1 VAEFGGTVTSL
12 RESPLILLD
21 RSVTLNFSRTIDM
34 RISVRFLLCI
44 LMLTIAWGQ
53 ADDGIWWSMKDLKRP
68 ALPEGAGEE
77 SPVDRLI
84 RAKQREL
91 GLQANGRADR
101 RTLARR
107 LAFNLWGIPMA
118 LERVEAFVRDERPE
132 AYRELVDELLA
143 SPRYGERWARY
154 WMDIVHFGETH
165 GYDKD
170 QPRENAWR
178 YRDYLIRA
186 FNEDKRYDRFV
197 KEQLAGDV
205 LWPGTEDGWVAPG
218 FLSSGPWDLIGHME
232 VPESKSD
239 GKVARHL
246 DRDDMVMVTM
256 NAFCSLTVQCAQCHD
271 HKIDPVSMENY
282 YSLQAV
288 FAALDRA
295 DREYDLD
302 PVVAEKRKTLARQ
315 RQDLEVQIKGVSG
328 LVNGAK
334 TEEIRG
340 LEAKL
345 ASEDKGRSGRYGYHS
360 EVAGSQDAV
369 KWVQLDLGK
378 VVGIDEVRL
387 FGADEYG
394 FQDFGFPHRF
404 RVEVS
409 EVADFVRKEVIGNFT
424 REDFARPG
432 AEPVVVNGRG
442 LSGRFVRVV
451 ATKLWSRREAGQ
463 EASSDWIFALSELEV
478 ISGDRGM
485 TGGAVTA
492 LDSIEALPRWGKA
505 NLMDGLRGTGV
516 RPVEAGERARVEKLL
531 MAVAGDSLMAM
542 RACEEQLI
550 EIRKELQSL
559 PKPRKAYVGMVH
571 HGSGN
576 FKGRGEEGGAPR
588 EIRILHRGEVRQP
601 GAVVEPGTVPGIAPG
616 NTTFQLKE
624 NHPEGD
630 RRVALAQWIVHPENK
645 LTWRSIVNRVWQ
657 SHFGQGLVE
666 TVNDFGRIG
675 EQPSHPELLDWLAV
689 EFRDGGGSLKDLH
702 RLILNSETYQQS
714 AGDTTA
720 NRERDASNRFLWR
733 QNRRRLEAE
742 AIRDTVLWVSG
753 KMNFKM
759 GGPSFRDFVIEKP
772 QHSPHY
778 QYHKADPD
786 DPETHR
792 RSVYRFLVRS
802 QPQPLMEGLDCA
814 DPSLLVGRRGETTT
828 SLQALALLNNPL
840 MVRMA
845 EHFAKRIGDEED
857 VVGSGIRLALGRE
870 PTEEERKLL
879 GRYSRDHGVAAMS
892 RVIFNLS
899 EFSYVE

>member
-1 VAEFGGTVTSL
+1 
-12 RESPLILLD
+12 
-21 RSVTLNFSRTIDM
+21 
-34 RISVRFLLCI
+34 
-44 LMLTIAWGQ
+44 
-53 ADDGIWWSMKDLKRP
+53 MKDLKRP
-68 ALPEGAGEE
+68 AFPGGTEE
-77 SPVDRLI
+77 ENPVDRFV
-84 RAKQREL
+84 RAKQREF
-91 GLQANGRADR
+91 GLQAKGRADR

-107 LAFNLWGIPMA
+107 LAFNLRGMPMP

-232 VPESKSD
+232 VPESKTD

-271 HKIDPVSMENY
+271 HKVDPVSMKDY

-295 DREYDLD
+295 DREYDLN
-302 PVVAEKRKTLARQ
+302 PVVAEKRKGLERQ
-315 RQDLEVQIKGVSG
+315 VLDLDVQIKGLSE
-328 LVNGAK
+328 LVDGAK

-340 LEAKL
+340 LETKI

-360 EVAGSQDAV
+360 QVAGSQNEV

-378 VVGIDEVRL
+378 VTKIDEVRI

-409 EVADFVRKEVIGNFT
+409 EIADFAEKEVIGDFT

-432 AEPVVVNGRG
+432 AEAVVVNGRDVA
-442 LSGRFVRVV
+442 GRFVRVV
-451 ATKLWSRREAGQ
+451 ATKLWSRRHAGQ
-463 EASSDWIFALSELEV
+463 APSADWIFALSELEV
-478 ISGDRGM
+478 ISSGRERKGV
-485 TGGAVTA
+485 AVTA
-492 LDSIEALPRWGKA
+492 LDSIEAIPRWGKA
-505 NLMDGLRGTGV
+505 NLSDGLTGTGV
-516 RPVEAGERARVEKLL
+516 KPVGAGDRERLQKLL
-531 MAVAGDSLMAM
+531 EAVAGDSLKEKKN
-542 RACEEQLI
+542 CEQQLI
-550 EIRKELQSL
+550 EVRKKIQGL
-559 PKPRKAYVGMVH
+559 PKPQKAYVGMVH

-576 FKGRGEEGGAPR
+576 FNGRGGVGGTPR
-588 EIRILHRGEVRQP
+588 EIRILNRGEVTQP
-601 GAVVEPGTVPGIAPG
+601 GEVVEAGTVPGIAPG
-616 NTTFQLKE
+616 EVIFQLKK

-666 TVNDFGRIG
+666 TANDFGQIG
-675 EQPSHPELLDWLAV
+675 EKPSHPKLLDWLAV

-702 RLILNSETYQQS
+702 RLILNSQTYQQS
-714 AGDTTA
+714 VGDNPA
-720 NRERDASNRFLWR
+720 NREIDASNRYLWR

-742 AIRDTVLWVSG
+742 AIRDTVLWVAG
-753 KMNFKM
+753 KMNFEM

-778 QYHKADPD
+778 QYHLANPD

-814 DPSLLVGRRGETTT
+814 DPSLLVDRRGETTT

-845 EHFAKRIGDEED
+845 EHFAERIGDGKD
-857 VVGSGIRLALGRE
+857 VVESGIRMALGRD

-879 GRYSRDHGVAAMS
+879 GGYSRDHGVAAMC